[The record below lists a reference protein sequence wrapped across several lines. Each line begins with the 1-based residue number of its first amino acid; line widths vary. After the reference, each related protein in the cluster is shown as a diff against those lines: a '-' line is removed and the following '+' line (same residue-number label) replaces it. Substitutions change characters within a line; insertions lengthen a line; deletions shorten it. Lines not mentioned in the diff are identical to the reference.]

1 MIRHFVLLRFEDDVT
16 ADVKASLFLE
26 LEGLRDIIPGI
37 LDFHSRLNISAETD
51 LIHGFK
57 DAFWFDFADT
67 SVRRAYLVHPAHQ
80 VVGEKIGSRTV
91 NGGEGVVVFDMEI

>member
-1 MIRHFVLLRFEDDVT
+1 MIRHFVLLHFENDVTDDVKT
-16 ADVKASLFLE
+16 SLFRG

-37 LDFHSRLNISAETD
+37 LDFHSHMNISVEAD

-57 DAFWFDFADT
+57 DAFWFDFADA
-67 SVRRAYLVHPAHQ
+67 SVRGAYLAHPAHRA
-80 VVGEKIGSRTV
+80 VGEKIGSRTV